1 MGSSRHMHCVTRGKK
16 RVMIQLKR
24 IFLQR
29 ALRMELD
36 GMPLRDM
43 NENGAS

>member
-1 MGSSRHMHCVTRGKK
+1 MCDAWEKAVIT
-16 RVMIQLKR
+16 QLKR

-36 GMPLRDM
+36 DMPLRDM
-43 NENGAS
+43 NENGTS